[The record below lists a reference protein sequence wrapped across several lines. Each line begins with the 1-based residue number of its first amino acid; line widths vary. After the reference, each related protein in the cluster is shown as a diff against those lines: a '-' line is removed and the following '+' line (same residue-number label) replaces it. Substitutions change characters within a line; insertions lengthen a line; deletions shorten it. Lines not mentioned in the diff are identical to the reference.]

1 MLLSEK
7 DKRKSIKRVIIET
20 SSRLNVFHVQQLMSN
35 LLDQGFGGAALVIVT
50 TAIYHLLFASDEY
63 EIIAHPVNQSGSS
76 RQQFSDLDLLK
87 DGKPFIGTEL
97 KDKPFSTADVDH
109 AAENALK
116 AGASSLLFVAGR
128 QSSFAAQPQ
137 TYFMQIRE
145 KYANEG
151 FYVGVTS
158 IDSLLDFSFASNMT
172 MNPKPLLTILSQTA
186 EDIGALEAQMWIYKQ
201 IEYLTDSFWSEQ
213 KTDNFD

>member
-1 MLLSEK
+1 
-7 DKRKSIKRVIIET
+7 
-20 SSRLNVFHVQQLMSN
+20 
-35 LLDQGFGGAALVIVT
+35 
-50 TAIYHLLFASDEY
+50 
-63 EIIAHPVNQSGSS
+63 
-76 RQQFSDLDLLK
+76 
-87 DGKPFIGTEL
+87 
-97 KDKPFSTADVDH
+97 
-109 AAENALK
+109 
-116 AGASSLLFVAGR
+116 
-128 QSSFAAQPQ
+128 
-137 TYFMQIRE
+137 MQIRE

-201 IEYLTDSFWSEQ
+201 IEYLTDSFKKKK